1 MPIDF
6 PDSPSLN
13 QTFTSGS
20 TTWRWNGTVWLVVR
34 DFAPAGATGVTG
46 ATGAQGNTGA
56 QGQTGVT
63 GAQGETGAV
72 GNTGAQG
79 ETGAVGNT
87 GAQGET
93 GATGAQGNT
102 GAQGE
107 TGAVGNTGAQGETGV
122 TGAQGETGAAG
133 QTGAQGETGATGAQG
148 NTGADGQFGGITVDY
163 TFSTNTTVSD
173 PGTGTVKFNNADLTS
188 ASIMSIDD
196 LDDNSTDIQAFLRT
210 IDDSTSTIKGHFRIS
225 NKADSTDFALFTIS
239 SISEEAGY
247 FQVTSAYVS
256 GSASAFSNGEDVII
270 TFARTGDVG
279 AQGNTGAQGETG
291 ATGVTG
297 AQGETGVTGAQG
309 ETGAVGNTGAQG
321 ETGAT
326 GVTGAQGE
334 TGVTGAQ
341 GETGVTGAA
350 GQTGATGVTGAQ
362 GETGVT
368 GPTGADGQFSTTE
381 SSPPTSPAPET
392 GDAWFDPSSG
402 LVFVY
407 YDGFWVEAVGGNI
420 GPTGLTGAT
429 GSVGATGP
437 QGNFGGA
444 TFEYEFDSSTT
455 DAHPGAGELRINSAN
470 VATAAYIYIDQA
482 DNNAVDISSFLTTI
496 DDSTNAIKGHVML
509 SNKTD
514 PSDYTLFAIVNNTIS
529 GANYYKVAI
538 SYLSGA
544 YSFTNGETLTVTF
557 ARTGDVGAQ
566 GATGATGQTG
576 ATGPTGSDA
585 SLTLVQ
591 NQQTGTTYTLVT
603 SDVNKLVELNNANPI
618 TLTVPTNSGTPGFNV
633 GDQINLLQTGAG
645 QVTVGGAGVTINGT
659 PGLKMRAQWSSA
671 TLIKRATDTWVLVGD
686 LSA

>member
-34 DFAPAGATGVTG
+34 DFAPAGATGATG
-46 ATGAQGNTGA
+46 ATGQTGA
-56 QGQTGVT
+56 NGQTGATGVT
-63 GAQGETGAV
+63 GAQGETGAT
-72 GNTGAQG
+72 GQTGANGQ
-79 ETGAVGNT
+79 TGATGLT

-93 GATGAQGNT
+93 GATGLT
-102 GAQGE
+102 GAAGQ
-107 TGAVGNTGAQGETGV
+107 TGATGLTGAAGQTGATGV

-133 QTGAQGETGATGAQG
+133 QTGATGVTGAQG
-148 NTGADGQFGGITVDY
+148 NTGADGNFGGITVDY
-163 TFSTNTTVSD
+163 TFSTDTSVSG
-173 PGTGTVKFNNADLTS
+173 PGTGTVKFNNANLTL
-188 ASIMSIDD
+188 ASTMSIDD
-196 LDDNSTDIQAFLRT
+196 QDDSSTNIAAFLRT
-210 IDDSTSTIKGHFRIS
+210 IDDSTSTIKGHFRVS
-225 NKADSTDFALFTIS
+225 NKADSTDFALFTIAS
-239 SISEEAGY
+239 LTEELGY
-247 FQVTSAYVS
+247 FAVQSSYVS
-256 GSASAFSNGEDVII
+256 GSATSFSNGEDVII

-279 AQGNTGAQGETG
+279 AQGQTGAQGNTG

-297 AQGETGVTGAQG
+297 AQGETGVTGANG
-309 ETGAVGNTGAQG
+309 ANGATGLTGAQG

-326 GVTGAQGE
+326 GLTGA

-341 GETGVTGAA
+341 GNTGVTGQTGAV

-368 GPTGADGQFSTTE
+368 GPTGADGQFSTTQ
-381 SSPPTSPAPET
+381 STPPTSPAPET

-429 GSVGATGP
+429 GVTGP
-437 QGNFGGA
+437 QGGFGGA
-444 TFEYEFDSSTT
+444 TFEYEFLTNTT
-455 DAHPGAGELRINSAN
+455 DSDPGSGNLKFNAAN
-470 VATAAYIYIDQA
+470 LASAAYMYIDIEDANA
-482 DNNAVDISSFLTTI
+482 DDISAFLATI
-496 DDSTNAIKGHVML
+496 DDSTSPIKGHVKVT
-509 SNKTD
+509 NKTD
-514 PSDYTLFAIVNNTIS
+514 SGDFTLFTIINTIID
-529 GANYYKVAI
+529 GTGYYKVPVA
-538 SYLSGA
+538 YVSG
-544 YSFTNGETLTVTF
+544 GTLFSNNEVVTATF
-557 ARTGDVGAQ
+557 ARTGDVGAV
-566 GATGATGQTG
+566 GATGAAGATG

-591 NQQTGTTYTLVT
+591 NQQTGTTYTLAT
-603 SDVNKLVELNNANPI
+603 TDVNKLVELNNGSAI

-633 GDQINLLQTGAG
+633 GDQINLLQTGSG